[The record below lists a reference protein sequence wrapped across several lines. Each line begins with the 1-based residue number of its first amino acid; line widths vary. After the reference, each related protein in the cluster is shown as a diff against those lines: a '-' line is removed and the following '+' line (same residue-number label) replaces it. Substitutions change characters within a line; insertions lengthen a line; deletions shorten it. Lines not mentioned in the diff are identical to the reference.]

1 MSANKIESVEKDV
14 DPGAAGMGRML
25 GRDDSIA
32 AVKVVAVVVVVVVVG
47 RKAKEGRWGKRVF
60 EGEKG

>member
-32 AVKVVAVVVVVVVVG
+32 AVKVVAVVVVVG